1 MTESGNTKTILIVL
15 GALVALWGILT
26 ILDIGKRPY
35 AGYNTDGNNT
45 VTRVNAG
52 GPAETAG
59 LQAGDFIEN
68 INGISTE
75 NSAELIDLGRAA
87 PGETRNFAVRRDG
100 EQVQL
105 DITYA
110 SLDTRNRNLSWAGTL
125 IGFCYLGFC
134 LAAFMSGQNRAT
146 GVLAIMGI
154 GIGLAFLSGPYFES
168 AGLRSV
174 INTLRNALVLTG
186 IAAMLHFLLVFP
198 GPRPFIEKANGV
210 RMLYAPVVLFW
221 LLISYRILFTPAAT
235 SGLNTLTNVFA
246 GVIVGGYF
254 LLSIITMLRSFIRA
268 SGDERSSQG
277 LSGMLWGTVLGLA
290 PVAIANIIGIFSP
303 QTVLPGSDYYFLT
316 LILIP
321 LTWSMAAKK

>member
-134 LAAFMSGQNRAT
+134 LAALMSGQNRAT

-186 IAAMLHFLLVFP
+186 IAGPEGGTEDKPVGTVFI
-198 GPRPFIEKANGV
+198 GLADDAGTIV
-210 RMLYAPVVLFW
+210 RRHQLAFDRRRNKQL
-221 LLISYRILFTPAAT
+221 
-235 SGLNTLTNVFA
+235 
-246 GVIVGGYF
+246 
-254 LLSIITMLRSFIRA
+254 
-268 SGDERSSQG
+268 SSQIA
-277 LSGMLWGTVLGLA
+277 LDWVRRRLLGLE
-290 PVAIANIIGIFSP
+290 IGTARLP
-303 QTVLPGSDYYFLT
+303 QLGQRS
-316 LILIP
+316 
-321 LTWSMAAKK
+321 